1 MIKTLVLNASL
12 KHGNNEAPSNTEE
25 LSQLVLDNM
34 AKHGEVKSEIVR
46 LADFNIE
53 VGLGFKE
60 SESDQWPEIVEKIK
74 AADVVIFATPI
85 WWGQRSSLM
94 QRIIERMDAFDEE
107 VIAGGRSALLN
118 KVAGVVITGSEDGAQ
133 QVLGSILEV
142 LTFMNFTIPPQSCA
156 YWVGEVGDDPK
167 QEREKRLA
175 NKAASHMAEN
185 LAQGLMYYGQLLKE
199 NPMPSS
205 K

>member
-12 KHGNNEAPSNTEE
+12 KHKDNDQPSNTEE
-25 LSQLVLDNM
+25 LAQLVLDNM
-34 AKHGEVKSEIVR
+34 AKHTEIDSEIVR
-46 LADFNIE
+46 ISDYQID
-53 VGLGFKE
+53 VGLSFKE
-60 SESDQWPEIVEKIK
+60 SDSDQWPEIVEKIK

-94 QRIIERMDAFDEE
+94 QRVIERMDAFDEE

-156 YWVGEVGDDPK
+156 YWVGEVGQDPK
-167 QEREKRLA
+167 EDAEKRRKS
-175 NKAASHMAEN
+175 KAAAHMAEN
-185 LAQGLMYYGQLLKE
+185 LGKNLVQFANILKD
-199 NPMPSS
+199 NPI
-205 K
+205 KE